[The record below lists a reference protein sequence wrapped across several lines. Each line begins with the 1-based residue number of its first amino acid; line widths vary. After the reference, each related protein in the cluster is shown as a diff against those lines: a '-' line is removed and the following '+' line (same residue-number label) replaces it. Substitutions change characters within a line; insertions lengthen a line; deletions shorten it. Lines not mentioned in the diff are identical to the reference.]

1 MASGLRTVSIKFNG
15 DAKGLEQAAD
25 KAERGLRT
33 VSDRA
38 ENLDDKSSKA
48 TDSLGALSS
57 GFELVGLDKYA
68 TGLQSVALATD
79 FMSGVG
85 TGLNLVMNLSAV
97 QFIRA
102 KVAALAYAVQQKAI
116 AIATKTWTAVQWLLN
131 AALTANPIGLVVLA
145 IVALIAIIILAWKRS
160 DTFRAIVTK
169 AFSAVLAAASAVG
182 RFFSG
187 TLWPG
192 IKWVWDKISGGA
204 VAAKNGVV
212 KAFNSVVG
220 FIKGLPKAISGAA
233 SGMWNGITSAFRSA
247 INWIVSKWNNLSFTI
262 PGVDTH
268 IPGVGKVGGFTL
280 NTPNIPMLARGGTA
294 LRSGLALV
302 GEDGPEFLNLP
313 RGASV
318 VPLDQADAGPSV
330 LEAHIEIGGEVVRV
344 VQVELKKHD
353 RALRRTV
360 RAGAAA

>member
-1 MASGLRTVSIKFNG
+1 MASGLRTVSIKFSG

-25 KAERGLRT
+25 KAEKGLRT
-33 VSDRA
+33 VGDRA

-68 TGLQSVALATD
+68 GGLQSVALATD

-97 QFIRA
+97 QFVRA
-102 KVAALAYAVQQKAI
+102 KVAALAYAVQQKAV
-116 AIATKTWTAVQWLLN
+116 AVATKAWTAGQWLLN
-131 AALTANPIGLVVLA
+131 AAMTANPLGLVVLA
-145 IVALIAIIILAWKRS
+145 IVALIAVIVLAWKRS
-160 DTFRAIVTK
+160 ATFRAIVTG
-169 AFSAVLAAASAVG
+169 AFRGVQVAAAAVG

-192 IKWVWDKISGGA
+192 IKWTWDKISGGA

-212 KAFNSVVG
+212 GAFNATVG
-220 FIKGLPKAISGAA
+220 FVKGLPKRITSAS
-233 SGMWNGITSAFRSA
+233 SGMWNGITGAFKSS
-247 INWIVSKWNNLSFTI
+247 INWVVGKWNNLSFTI

-268 IPGVGKVGGFTL
+268 IPGVGKIGGFTL
-280 NTPNIPMLARGGTA
+280 NTPNIPYLARGGRA
-294 LRSGLALV
+294 IAPGLAMV
-302 GEDGPEFLNLP
+302 GEAGPELLNLP
-313 RGASV
+313 TGASV
-318 VPLDQADAGPSV
+318 VPLDHDTGPTV

-344 VQVELKKHD
+344 VQVELRKRDK
-353 RALRRTV
+353 ALRRTV

>member
-25 KAERGLRT
+25 KAEKGLRT
-33 VSDRA
+33 VGDRA

-68 TGLQSVALATD
+68 GGLQSVALATD

-102 KVAALAYAVQQKAI
+102 KVAALAYAVQQKAV
-116 AIATKTWTAVQWLLN
+116 AVATKTWTGIQWLLN
-131 AALTANPIGLVVLA
+131 AAMTANPIGLVVLA
-145 IVALIAIIILAWKRS
+145 IVALIAIIVLAWKRS
-160 DTFRAIVTK
+160 DTFRAIVTG
-169 AFSAVLAAASAVG
+169 AFSAVLAAAGAVG
-182 RFFSG
+182 RFFTG

-192 IKWVWDKISGGA
+192 IKWAWDKITGGA
-204 VAAKNGVV
+204 TAAKNGIVSG
-212 KAFNSVVG
+212 FNAVVG
-220 FIKGLPKAISGAA
+220 FITGLPKRITSAA
-233 SGMWNGITSAFRSA
+233 SGMFGGITGAFKSA
-247 INWIVSKWNNLSFTI
+247 INWVIGKWNGLSFTI

-268 IPGVGKVGGFTL
+268 IPGVGTVGGFTL

-294 LRSGLALV
+294 LGAGLALV
-302 GEDGPEFLNLP
+302 GENGPELLAMN

-318 VPLDQADAGPSV
+318 IPLDHDAGPTV

-344 VQVELKKHD
+344 VQVELRKRD
-353 RALRRTV
+353 RKLRRTV